1 MHEVSLMSGILEAVE
16 QAAREAGAQRVTVIA
31 LTIGDMTEVVPE
43 SLSFAFEALS
53 EGTMAEGA
61 DLRVTYVRPRSRCVD
76 CGCEFEHDR
85 YHLKWP
91 QCGSWS
97 TMLLAGRE
105 MLIENIEVELP
116 DEA

>member
-61 DLRVTYVRPRSRCVD
+61 DLRVTYVPTISSARSAGPGRPCCWRGVRC
-76 CGCEFEHDR
+76 
-85 YHLKWP
+85 
-91 QCGSWS
+91 
-97 TMLLAGRE
+97 
-105 MLIENIEVELP
+105 
-116 DEA
+116 

>member
-53 EGTMAEGA
+53 EGTMAAGA
-61 DLRVTYVRPRSRCVD
+61 DLRVTYV
-76 CGCEFEHDR
+76 EHLDGVKGLGVKLCRVCLLSILLDR
-85 YHLKWP
+85 
-91 QCGSWS
+91 
-97 TMLLAGRE
+97 
-105 MLIENIEVELP
+105 VEILG
-116 DEA
+116 